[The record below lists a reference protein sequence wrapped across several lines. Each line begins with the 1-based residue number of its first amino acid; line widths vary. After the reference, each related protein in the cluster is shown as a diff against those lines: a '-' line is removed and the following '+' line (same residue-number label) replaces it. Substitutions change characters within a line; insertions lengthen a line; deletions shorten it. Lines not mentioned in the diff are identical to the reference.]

1 MVGYSPKQYSQDA
14 CSPLVSLSHGR
25 RGGGNSENKIS
36 NSAFSGKAAAA
47 ILLTPI
53 AKRKKL
59 IGGHLPGLFGYG
71 PRPRNY
77 GTVILTAK

>member
-1 MVGYSPKQYSQDA
+1 MLA
-14 CSPLVSLSHGR
+14 PLWSHCPMEGVCV
-25 RGGGNSENKIS
+25 GGNSENKIS
-36 NSAFSGKAAAA
+36 NSAFNGKAAAA

>member
-1 MVGYSPKQYSQDA
+1 ME
-14 CSPLVSLSHGR
+14 
-25 RGGGNSENKIS
+25 GGGGDSENKIS
-36 NSAFSGKAAAA
+36 NSAFNGKAAAV